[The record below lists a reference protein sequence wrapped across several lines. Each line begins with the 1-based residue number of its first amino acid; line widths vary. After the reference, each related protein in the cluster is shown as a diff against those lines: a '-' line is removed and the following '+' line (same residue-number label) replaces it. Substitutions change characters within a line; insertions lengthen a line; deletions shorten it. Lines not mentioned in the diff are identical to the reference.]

1 MSDNLFS
8 DLNKVGLSM
17 LSGMDLYESDE
28 KKSELEKKE
37 ASAQPAEPEEKDY
50 LFDKGYRCPVCDSEF
65 KAKAVRIGKAKMIG
79 ADTDLRPK
87 YQGIDSLKYDCIVCN
102 KCGYSSLSRFFNNI
116 TSGQAKFIKTN
127 ISPYFKGVD
136 DKCEIYS
143 YDEAILRHQLALAN
157 AVVKKG
163 KASEKAYTCLKL
175 AWLTR
180 GQMESLTSDT
190 PDSAKVMGVL
200 KAKEKEYIKK
210 AYEGFVVAMA
220 KEMPPICGMDEWTC
234 VYLVAELA
242 RQCEDYAKSMKL
254 LSDLIVSK
262 AASAKLKDK
271 AREMRKLLPKE

>member
-1 MSDNLFS
+1 MSDSLFS
-8 DLNKVGLSM
+8 DLSKVGLNM
-17 LSGMDLYESDE
+17 LSDMDLYESDRKDE
-28 KKSELEKKE
+28 ELEKKE
-37 ASAQPAEPEEKDY
+37 KALPAGPVEKDF
-50 LFDKGYRCPVCDSEF
+50 LFDKGYRCPVCDFEF
-65 KAKAVRIGKAKMIG
+65 KAKAVRVGKAKMIG

-102 KCGYSSLSRFFNNI
+102 KCGYSSLSRFFSNI
-116 TSGQAKFIKTN
+116 TAGQAKLIKTN

-136 DKCEIYS
+136 DKCETYS

-157 AVVKKG
+157 TVVKKG

-175 AWLTR
+175 AWLIR
-180 GQMESLTSDT
+180 GEMENLPSET
-190 PDSAKVMGVL
+190 PDKAKVMEGL
-200 KAKEKEYIKK
+200 KAKEKEYISK

-262 AASAKLKDK
+262 AASTKLKDK

>member
-1 MSDNLFS
+1 MSDSLFS
-8 DLNKVGLSM
+8 DLSKVGLNM
-17 LSGMDLYESDE
+17 LSDMDLYESDRKDE
-28 KKSELEKKE
+28 ELEKKE
-37 ASAQPAEPEEKDY
+37 KALPAGPVEKDF
-50 LFDKGYRCPVCDSEF
+50 LFDKGYRCPVCDFEF
-65 KAKAVRIGKAKMIG
+65 KAKAVRVGKAKMIG

-102 KCGYSSLSRFFNNI
+102 KCGYSSLSRFFSNI
-116 TSGQAKFIKTN
+116 TAGQAKLIKTN

-136 DKCEIYS
+136 DKCETYS

-157 AVVKKG
+157 TVVKKG

-175 AWLTR
+175 GWLIR
-180 GQMESLTSDT
+180 GEMENLPSDT
-190 PDSAKVMGVL
+190 PDKAKVMEGL
-200 KAKEKEYIKK
+200 KAKEKEYISK

-262 AASAKLKDK
+262 AASTKLKDK

>member
-1 MSDNLFS
+1 MSDSLFS
-8 DLNKVGLSM
+8 DLGKVGLNM
-17 LSGMDLYESDE
+17 LSDMDLYGSDSKDE
-28 KKSELEKKE
+28 EMEKKE
-37 ASAQPAEPEEKDY
+37 KAVPAGPVEKDF

-116 TSGQAKFIKTN
+116 TAGQAKLIKTN

-136 DKCEIYS
+136 DKCETYS

-157 AVVKKG
+157 TVVKKG

-175 AWLTR
+175 AWLIR
-180 GQMESLTSDT
+180 GQMENLPSDT
-190 PDSAKVMGVL
+190 QDKAKVIEGL
-200 KAKEKEYIKK
+200 KAKEKEYISK

-262 AASAKLKDK
+262 AASTKLKDK

>member
-1 MSDNLFS
+1 MSDSLFS
-8 DLNKVGLSM
+8 DLSKVGLNM
-17 LSGMDLYESDE
+17 LSDMDLYESDRKDE
-28 KKSELEKKE
+28 ELEKQEK
-37 ASAQPAEPEEKDY
+37 ALPAGPVEKDF
-50 LFDKGYRCPVCDSEF
+50 LFDKGYRCPVCDFEF
-65 KAKAVRIGKAKMIG
+65 KAKAVRVGKAKMIG

-102 KCGYSSLSRFFNNI
+102 KCGYSSLSRFFSNI
-116 TSGQAKFIKTN
+116 TAGQAKLIKTN

-136 DKCEIYS
+136 DKCETYS

-157 AVVKKG
+157 TFVKKG

-175 AWLTR
+175 AWLIR
-180 GQMESLTSDT
+180 GEMENLPSDT
-190 PDSAKVMGVL
+190 PDKAKVMEGL
-200 KAKEKEYIKK
+200 KAKEKEYISK

-262 AASAKLKDK
+262 AASTKLKDK
-271 AREMRKLLPKE
+271 AREMRKLLTKE

>member
-1 MSDNLFS
+1 MSDSLFS
-8 DLNKVGLSM
+8 DLSKVGLNM
-17 LSGMDLYESDE
+17 LSDMDLYESDRKDE
-28 KKSELEKKE
+28 ELEKKE
-37 ASAQPAEPEEKDY
+37 KALPAGPVEKDF
-50 LFDKGYRCPVCDSEF
+50 LFDKGYRCPVCDFEF
-65 KAKAVRIGKAKMIG
+65 KAKAVRVGKAKMIG

-102 KCGYSSLSRFFNNI
+102 KCGYSSLSRFFSNI
-116 TSGQAKFIKTN
+116 TAGQAKLIKTN

-136 DKCEIYS
+136 DKCETYS

-157 AVVKKG
+157 TVVKKG

-175 AWLTR
+175 AWLIR
-180 GQMESLTSDT
+180 GEMENLPSDT
-190 PDSAKVMGVL
+190 PDKAKVMEDL
-200 KAKEKEYIKK
+200 KAKEKEYISK

-220 KEMPPICGMDEWTC
+220 KEIPPICGMDEWTC

-262 AASAKLKDK
+262 AASTKLKDK

>member
-1 MSDNLFS
+1 MSDSLFS
-8 DLNKVGLSM
+8 DLSKVGLNM
-17 LSGMDLYESDE
+17 LSDMDLYESDRKDE
-28 KKSELEKKE
+28 ELEKKE
-37 ASAQPAEPEEKDY
+37 KALPAGPVEKDF
-50 LFDKGYRCPVCDSEF
+50 LFDKGYRCPVCDFEF
-65 KAKAVRIGKAKMIG
+65 KAKAVRVGKAKMIG

-102 KCGYSSLSRFFNNI
+102 KCGYSSLSRFFSNI
-116 TSGQAKFIKTN
+116 TAGQAKFIKTN

-136 DKCEIYS
+136 DKCETYS

-157 AVVKKG
+157 TVVKKG

-175 AWLTR
+175 AWLIR
-180 GQMESLTSDT
+180 GEMENLPSDT
-190 PDSAKVMGVL
+190 PDIAKVMEGL
-200 KAKEKEYIKK
+200 KAKEKEYISK

-262 AASAKLKDK
+262 AASTKLKDK

>member
-1 MSDNLFS
+1 MSDSLFS
-8 DLNKVGLSM
+8 DLSKVGLNM
-17 LSGMDLYESDE
+17 LSDMDLYESDRKDE
-28 KKSELEKKE
+28 ELEKKE
-37 ASAQPAEPEEKDY
+37 KALPAGPVEKDF
-50 LFDKGYRCPVCDSEF
+50 LFDKGYRCPVCDFEF
-65 KAKAVRIGKAKMIG
+65 KAKAVRVGKAKMIG

-102 KCGYSSLSRFFNNI
+102 KCGYSSLSRFFSNI
-116 TSGQAKFIKTN
+116 TAGQAKLIKTN

-136 DKCEIYS
+136 DKCETYS

-157 AVVKKG
+157 TVVKKG

-175 AWLTR
+175 AWLIR
-180 GQMESLTSDT
+180 GEMENLPSDT
-190 PDSAKVMGVL
+190 PDKTKIMEGL
-200 KAKEKEYIKK
+200 KAKEKEYISK

-262 AASAKLKDK
+262 AASTKLKDK

>member
-1 MSDNLFS
+1 MSDSLFS
-8 DLNKVGLSM
+8 DLSKVGLNM
-17 LSGMDLYESDE
+17 LSDMDLYESDRKDE
-28 KKSELEKKE
+28 ELEKKE
-37 ASAQPAEPEEKDY
+37 KALPAGPVEKDF
-50 LFDKGYRCPVCDSEF
+50 LFDKGYRCPVCDFEF
-65 KAKAVRIGKAKMIG
+65 KAKAVRVGKAKMIG

-102 KCGYSSLSRFFNNI
+102 KCGYSSLSRFFSNI
-116 TSGQAKFIKTN
+116 TAGQAKLIKTN

-136 DKCEIYS
+136 DKCETYS

-157 AVVKKG
+157 TVVKKG

-175 AWLTR
+175 AWLIR
-180 GQMESLTSDT
+180 GEMENLPSDT
-190 PDSAKVMGVL
+190 PDKAKVMEGL
-200 KAKEKEYIKK
+200 KAKEKEYISK

-262 AASAKLKDK
+262 AASTKLKDK

>member
-1 MSDNLFS
+1 MSDSLFS
-8 DLNKVGLSM
+8 DLSKVGLNM
-17 LSGMDLYESDE
+17 LSDMDLYESDRKDE
-28 KKSELEKKE
+28 ELEKKE
-37 ASAQPAEPEEKDY
+37 KALPAGPVEKDF
-50 LFDKGYRCPVCDSEF
+50 LFDKGYRCPVCDFEF
-65 KAKAVRIGKAKMIG
+65 KAKAVRVGKAKMIG

-102 KCGYSSLSRFFNNI
+102 KCGYSSLSRFFSNI
-116 TSGQAKFIKTN
+116 TAGQAKLIKTN

-136 DKCEIYS
+136 DKCETYS

-157 AVVKKG
+157 TVVKKG

-175 AWLTR
+175 AWLIR
-180 GQMESLTSDT
+180 GEMENLPSDT
-190 PDSAKVMGVL
+190 PDKAKDMEGL
-200 KAKEKEYIKK
+200 KAKEKEYISK

-262 AASAKLKDK
+262 AASTKLKDK